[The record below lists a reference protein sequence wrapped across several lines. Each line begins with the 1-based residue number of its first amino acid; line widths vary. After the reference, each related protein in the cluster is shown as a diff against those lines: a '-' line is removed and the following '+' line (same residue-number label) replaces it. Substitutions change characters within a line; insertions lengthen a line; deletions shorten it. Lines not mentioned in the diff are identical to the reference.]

1 MQALLK
7 AASLLSSEDSG
18 RRGMMIDRFPGKTRA
33 EWRFA
38 AFVAIAGVI
47 VGAAYHVNLWTFDA
61 RGFSILSDRLP
72 YWDFTNLWAGSK
84 MALEGNVGFLFDVE
98 LYRATLWAMF
108 SPDLPNQEWSY
119 PPSIALIG
127 APLALLPIMLA
138 YFVWTFGT
146 VALLHV
152 AIRPLGLPVLVH
164 LAALASPAVFM
175 NAIFGQNGALTAA
188 LLIGGLLLAP
198 RRPIL
203 AGVLFGLLTIKPH
216 LGILVPFCLIASR
229 NWQAFISAAVTAV
242 ALALATGLVFGF
254 DVWRLFLTETGPL
267 MTAIMEAP
275 YPQPYHANALT
286 VFIMARAAGASAT
299 LAYGAQ
305 GIATI
310 AAAAFVVWLW
320 LPSTL
325 VDPRRRALLTATL
338 AIVATPYGY
347 TYDTIPM
354 CVALAYMFMATEK
367 PRLGVLTLVWMFPYL
382 VHLLNFQGVGIGV
395 LAPLGVALWMAATCL
410 HRRHL
415 ANADPSEED
424 GAMSER
430 SQTVRPASR

>member
-1 MQALLK
+1 
-7 AASLLSSEDSG
+7 
-18 RRGMMIDRFPGKTRA
+18 MIDRFPDKTRA

-38 AFVAIAGVI
+38 AIAALAGVI
-47 VGAAYHVNLWTFDA
+47 IGLTYHLNLWTVDA
-61 RGFSILSDRLP
+61 RGFSVQFERLP

-84 MALEGNVGFLFDVE
+84 MALEGHVGFLFDVE
-98 LYRATLWAMF
+98 TYRATLRAIF

-119 PPSIALIG
+119 PPSMALIG
-127 APLALLPIMLA
+127 APLAMLPILLA
-138 YFVWTFGT
+138 YLIWTFGT
-146 VALLHV
+146 VVLLHL
-152 AIRPLGLPVLVH
+152 AIRPLGLPLFVH

-198 RRPIL
+198 KRPIL

-229 NWQAFISAAVTAV
+229 NWRAFISAGATTI
-242 ALALATGLVFGF
+242 ALGLATGLAFGF
-254 DVWRLFLTETGPL
+254 EVWPLFVTETGPL

-286 VFIMARAAGASAT
+286 VFIMARAAGAEVALSYVAQGVAT
-299 LAYGAQ
+299 L
-305 GIATI
+305 

-320 LPSTL
+320 LPSTP

-354 CVALAYMFMATEK
+354 CIAVAYMFMATDK
-367 PRLGVLTLVWMFPYL
+367 PKLGVLTLAWMFPYMA
-382 VHLLNFQGVGIGV
+382 HLLNFCGIGIGV

-410 HRRHL
+410 PGRHRVGTDS
-415 ANADPSEED
+415 AVES

-430 SQTVRPASR
+430 SHTVTTGSR

>member
-1 MQALLK
+1 MT
-7 AASLLSSEDSG
+7 
-18 RRGMMIDRFPGKTRA
+18 IDRFPDKSRA

-38 AFVAIAGVI
+38 AFVAIAGII
-47 VGAAYHVNLWTFDA
+47 VGLLYHFNLWTFDQN
-61 RGFSILSDRLP
+61 GFSILSDRLP
-72 YWDFTNLWAGSK
+72 YWDFTNLWAGST
-84 MALEGNVGFLFDVE
+84 MAIEGHVAWLFDVNA
-98 LYRATLWAMF
+98 YRAALRAMF

-138 YFVWTFGT
+138 YLVWTFGT
-146 VALLHV
+146 VALLHF
-152 AIRPLGLPVLVH
+152 AIRPLGLPLLVH
-164 LAALASPAVFM
+164 LAALASPAVFI

-198 RRPIL
+198 KRPIL

-229 NWQAFISAAVTAV
+229 NWPAFFSAAVTAV

-254 DVWRLFLTETGPL
+254 DVWPLFLTETGPL

-286 VFIMARAAGASAT
+286 VFIMVRAAGAGIA

-305 GIATI
+305 AIATI
-310 AAAAFVVWLW
+310 AAAAFVFWLW
-320 LPSTL
+320 LPLTP

-338 AIVATPYGY
+338 AIAATPYGY

-354 CVALAYMFMATEK
+354 CIAVAYMFMAMAR
-367 PRLGVLTLVWMFPYL
+367 PRSGLLALVWLFPYAA
-382 VHLLNFQGVGIGV
+382 HLLNFQGIGVGV
-395 LAPLGVALWMAATCL
+395 LAPLGLAVWMAATCL
-410 HRRHL
+410 SGRQR
-415 ANADPSEED
+415 AGEEPATEA

-430 SQTVRPASR
+430 SQIVRSASR